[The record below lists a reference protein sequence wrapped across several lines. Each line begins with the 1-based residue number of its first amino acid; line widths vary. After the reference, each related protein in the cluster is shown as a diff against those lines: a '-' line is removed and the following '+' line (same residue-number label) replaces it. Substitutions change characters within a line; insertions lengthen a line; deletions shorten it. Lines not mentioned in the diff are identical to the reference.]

1 MISCWRGSTMMNIQG
16 KFYSYKKS
24 EGMGYDQ
31 KLRECIESACQC
43 CLDNTNKTGVDK
55 IEKPIMLLGKIQ
67 SGKTRAYTGLI
78 ALAFDNGFDMVFIL
92 SKNSKAL
99 INQTV
104 SRMRKEF
111 KEFIRSHDIVVSD
124 IMKCNTRIS
133 GYQLEQKN
141 IIISKKEKNNINKV
155 IDFIKTYSI
164 GEKNRCLIIDDEADT
179 TGIGYNKIKGE
190 DEYTL
195 RMVSSKVNEM
205 RGNLY
210 GCVFVEVTATP
221 YALYLQPEFNENSEI
236 YPIKPLNTILVPYGN
251 DYIGGDFYFLKSKD
265 ELHPAALLFESVDSK
280 EHDIV
285 SDEKRKGK
293 KSKIDD
299 KRVFRVEEILTNKDK
314 LPTFKKGIIN
324 FFVGVIALSYKKE
337 RRCFNYDRHFAY
349 VIHTTTQKGS
359 HFSLQSVVEE
369 FLEQIRKRTSGKEA
383 IIEKLLLTSYDDIMA
398 SVIAYGLEMPSYE
411 DVKEQF
417 YKAIDKIYY
426 SVDVVNSDNDV
437 DTLLNEE
444 SGELNLPTP
453 FSIFVG
459 GQVLDRGVTIPNMI
473 GFYYGRNPK
482 TMQQDTV
489 LQHSRMFGYRK
500 ALLPVTRFYTTERIH
515 SNMEKITEID
525 IALRDD
531 IENGKQGNGVYFIT
545 HKEQDSKYGRG
556 YIKPCSP
563 DKIRV
568 SDILLL
574 EAHKRILPV
583 GFSPVCKT
591 DFEKID
597 KKIEQ
602 ILSQAMVVR
611 DGAYLFEREKIEELL
626 ELVYCTFKEDEENCR
641 FVTLEEMKMSLRY
654 FSKSDKVHC
663 VVFRNRD
670 NAKYRKDGRL
680 HDSPFT
686 SHGAEKSLI
695 EELAK
700 DIPCLTLYKEKG
712 TKDGWHGRAFWWPV
726 LVAPQNVPKTIYAS
740 KTVNEKVHTSS

>member
-1 MISCWRGSTMMNIQG
+1 MMNIEG
-16 KFYSYKKS
+16 KYYSYKKS

-31 KLRECIESACQC
+31 KLRDCIETACQC
-43 CLDNTNKTGVDK
+43 CLDNTNKSGDEK
-55 IEKPIMLLGKIQ
+55 IDKPIMLLGKIQ

-111 KEFIRSHDIVVSD
+111 KEFIHSHDVVVSD

-141 IIISKKEKNNINKV
+141 IIIAKKEKNNINKV
-155 IDFIKTYSI
+155 IDFIKRYSI
-164 GEKNRCLIIDDEADT
+164 GERNKCLIIDDEADT

-205 RGNLY
+205 RGNLD

-221 YALYLQPEFNENSEI
+221 YALYLQPEFDEKSEI
-236 YPIKPLNTILVPYGN
+236 LPIKPLNTILVPYGK
-251 DYIGGDFYFLKSKD
+251 DYIGGDYYFIESKD
-265 ELHPAALLFESVDSK
+265 ESHPASMLFEAVDTK

-285 SDEKRKGK
+285 SDQKRKGK
-293 KSKIDD
+293 KSKIED
-299 KRVFRVEEILTNKDK
+299 KRVFRVEEILIKEDK
-314 LPTFKKGIIN
+314 LPIFKKGIIN
-324 FFVGVIALSYKKE
+324 FFIGVIALSYNHEKDS
-337 RRCFNYDRHFAY
+337 FIYDRHFAY
-349 VIHTTTQKGS
+349 VIHTATQKGS
-359 HFSLQSVVEE
+359 HFSLQNIAEI
-369 FLEQIRKRTSGKEA
+369 FLEQIRMRVSENQG
-383 IIEKLLLTSYDDIMA
+383 IIENLLLASYNDIAA
-398 SVIAYGLEMPSYE
+398 SVIAYGLEMASY
-411 DVKEQF
+411 DKVKKQF
-417 YKAIDKIYY
+417 FNVIDKIYY

-437 DTLLNEE
+437 ETLLDEE

-500 ALLPVTRFYTTERIH
+500 AFLPVTRFYTTERIH

-525 IALRDD
+525 IALRED
-531 IENGKQGNGVYFIT
+531 IETGKQGNGVYFIT
-545 HKEQDSKYGRG
+545 RKEQDSKYGTG

-591 DFEKID
+591 DFEKTD

-602 ILSQAMVVR
+602 ILSQTTMVQEGV
-611 DGAYLFEREKIEELL
+611 YLFEVKKIEELL
-626 ELVYCTFKEDEENCR
+626 SLVYNTFKEDDESYK
-641 FVTLEEMKMSLRY
+641 FITFEEMITSIRY
-654 FSKSDKVHC
+654 FAKSENVYCTVVRNKDNDK
-663 VVFRNRD
+663 FRR
-670 NAKYRKDGRL
+670 DGRL
-680 HDSPFT
+680 HDAPDTGS
-686 SHGAEKSLI
+686 SDLKKARA
-695 EELAK
+695 LAK
-700 DIPCLTLYKEKG
+700 EIPCLMIFKEKG
-712 TKDGWHGRAFWWPV
+712 TKAGWNGRAFWWPV

-740 KTVNEKVHTSS
+740 KIVNEKILPPTNKEG